1 MEGTM
6 EMKIKDHEISRV
18 CSEQDIEKYL
28 AIASQPSGYSKL
40 CCYAVK
46 KLNENEITSSYEN
59 ICVALWLMFPKAE
72 KFHIIGF
79 DDMPDT
85 DYMEK
90 VIKLRST
97 ANNEGYLTGGNV
109 GYDKKLRKPWQL
121 TRKGQVY
128 ANEVEDIFSGTV
140 ESPEIIKEDVKP
152 PDNFVNTFN
161 KLWESDLY
169 IQFAKNQVPDFVDDI
184 LVCATFD
191 MNYSQR
197 RFKDDFKRK
206 CHQFEKYLNS
216 FEKDTS
222 DKRIGQTRKF
232 LAWLRK
238 EVKLVG

>member
-1 MEGTM
+1 MYGM
-6 EMKIKDHEISRV
+6 LEMKIKDHEIYRV
-18 CSEQDIEKYL
+18 CGDHDVEKYS
-28 AIASQPSGYSKL
+28 AIASQSSGYSKL

-46 KLNENEITSSYEN
+46 KLNENEITASYEN

-72 KFHIIGF
+72 KFHIAGF

-97 ANNEGYLTGGNV
+97 VNNQGYLTGGNV
-109 GYDKKLRKPWQL
+109 GYDKKFRKPWQL
-121 TRKGQVY
+121 TRKGQIY
-128 ANEVEDIFSGTV
+128 ANEVESVFSGAV
-140 ESPEIIKEDVKP
+140 EAPEIIKKDVEP
-152 PDNFVNTFN
+152 PDNFVNTFS

-169 IQFAKNQVPDFVDDI
+169 IQFAKNQIPDLVDDI

-191 MNYSQR
+191 MNYSQM
-197 RFKDDFKRK
+197 RFKGDFKRK
-206 CHQFEKYLNS
+206 SEQFEKYLNS
-216 FEKDTS
+216 FEKDIS

-238 EVKLVG
+238 VVK

>member
-1 MEGTM
+1 
-6 EMKIKDHEISRV
+6 MKIKDHEISRACTEHDV
-18 CSEQDIEKYL
+18 EKYM

-46 KLNENEITSSYEN
+46 KLNENEITASYEN
-59 ICVALWLMFPKAE
+59 ICVSLWLMFPKAE
-72 KFHIIGF
+72 KFHIASF

-90 VIKLRST
+90 LIKLRST

-109 GYDKKLRKPWQL
+109 GRDKKLRKPWQL

-128 ANEVEDIFSGTV
+128 ANETKSIFSGTV
-140 ESPEIIKEDVKP
+140 ETPETREKDYKP

-169 IQFAKNQVPDFVDDI
+169 IQFEENQAPDLVDEI

-191 MNYSQR
+191 MNYSQM

-206 CHQFEKYLNS
+206 SEQFEKYLNS
-216 FEKDTS
+216 FEKDIS

-232 LAWLRK
+232 LAWIRTVAK
-238 EVKLVG
+238 